1 MQSQPQVVAQP
12 RIQSAMQQVYL
23 WMTAGLLVTGAVSSM
38 VMGNESILVSISNP
52 IVFIGL
58 IIAEVILVIAL
69 SATIMKLSPAMAT
82 GLFLFYAMLNGITLT
97 PIVLVYTASSVAAA
111 FFTTAGSFAALAL
124 YGSTTKRDL
133 SGMGKFLLMGVI
145 GLIIASIVN
154 MFVGSGPFSFI
165 ISIVGVLVFAGL
177 TVYNTQR
184 LTQMAQQMV
193 TEEDTGRFAIYG
205 ALTLY
210 LDFINLFIYMLR
222 LFGVRRD

>member
-1 MQSQPQVVAQP
+1 MQSQPQVVTQP

-52 IVFIGL
+52 IVFFGL

-69 SATIMKLSPAMAT
+69 SAAIMKLSPAVAT

-97 PIVLVYTASSVAAA
+97 PLVLVYTASSVAAA

-133 SGMGKFLLMGVI
+133 SGMGKFLLMGLI

-154 MFVGSGPFSFI
+154 MFIGSGPFSFI
-165 ISIVGVLVFAGL
+165 ISIIGVLVFAGL

>member
-1 MQSQPQVVAQP
+1 MQSQPQVVSQP

-52 IVFIGL
+52 IVFFGL

-69 SATIMKLSPAMAT
+69 SAAIMKLSPAVAT

-97 PIVLVYTASSVAAA
+97 PLVLVYTASSVAGA
-111 FFTTAGSFAALAL
+111 FFTTAGSFAVLAL

-133 SGMGKFLLMGVI
+133 SGMGKFLLMGLI

-154 MFVGSGPFSFI
+154 MFIGSGPFSFI
-165 ISIVGVLVFAGL
+165 ISIIGVLVFAGL

>member
-38 VMGNESILVSISNP
+38 VMGNESILASISNP
-52 IVFIGL
+52 IVFFGL

-82 GLFLFYAMLNGITLT
+82 VLFLFYAMLNGITLT
-97 PIVLVYTASSVAAA
+97 PLVLVYTASSVAAA

-154 MFVGSGPFSFI
+154 MFIGSGPFSFI

>member
-38 VMGNESILVSISNP
+38 VMGNESILASISNP
-52 IVFIGL
+52 IVFFGL

-97 PIVLVYTASSVAAA
+97 PLVLVYTASSVAAA

-154 MFVGSGPFSFI
+154 MFIGSGPFSFI

>member
-38 VMGNESILVSISNP
+38 VMGNESILASISNP
-52 IVFIGL
+52 IVFFGL

-69 SATIMKLSPAMAT
+69 SATIMKLSPAVAT

-97 PIVLVYTASSVAAA
+97 PLVLVYTASSVAAA

-133 SGMGKFLLMGVI
+133 SGMGKFLLMGLI

-154 MFVGSGPFSFI
+154 MFIGSGPFSFI
-165 ISIVGVLVFAGL
+165 ISIIGVLVFAGL

>member
-52 IVFIGL
+52 IVFFGL

-97 PIVLVYTASSVAAA
+97 PLVLVYTASSVAAA

-154 MFVGSGPFSFI
+154 MFIGSGPFSFI

>member
-1 MQSQPQVVAQP
+1 
-12 RIQSAMQQVYL
+12 
-23 WMTAGLLVTGAVSSM
+23 
-38 VMGNESILVSISNP
+38 
-52 IVFIGL
+52 
-58 IIAEVILVIAL
+58 LVIAL

>member
-38 VMGNESILVSISNP
+38 VMGNESILASISNP
-52 IVFIGL
+52 IVFFGL

-97 PIVLVYTASSVAAA
+97 PLVLVYTASSVAAA

-154 MFVGSGPFSFI
+154 MFIGSGPFSFI

-177 TVYNTQR
+177 TVYNTKR

>member
-1 MQSQPQVVAQP
+1 MQSQPQVVTQP

-52 IVFIGL
+52 IVFFGL

-69 SATIMKLSPAMAT
+69 SAAIMKLSPAAAT

-97 PIVLVYTASSVAAA
+97 PLVLVYTASSVAAA

-133 SGMGKFLLMGVI
+133 SGMGKFLLMGLI

-154 MFVGSGPFSFI
+154 MFIGSGPFSFI
-165 ISIVGVLVFAGL
+165 ISIIGVLVFAGL

>member
-1 MQSQPQVVAQP
+1 MQSQPQVVTQP

-52 IVFIGL
+52 IVFFGL

-69 SATIMKLSPAMAT
+69 SAAIMKLSPAVAT

-97 PIVLVYTASSVAAA
+97 PLVHIYTESSVAGA
-111 FFTTAGSFAALAL
+111 FFTTAGSFAVLAL

-133 SGMGKFLLMGVI
+133 SGMGKFLLMGLI

-154 MFVGSGPFSFI
+154 MFIGSGPFSFI
-165 ISIVGVLVFAGL
+165 ISIIGVLVFAGL

>member
-38 VMGNESILVSISNP
+38 VMGNESILASISNP
-52 IVFIGL
+52 IVFFGL

-97 PIVLVYTASSVAAA
+97 PLVRFYTESSVAAA

-154 MFVGSGPFSFI
+154 MFIGSGPFSFI

>member
-1 MQSQPQVVAQP
+1 
-12 RIQSAMQQVYL
+12 
-23 WMTAGLLVTGAVSSM
+23 M

>member
-52 IVFIGL
+52 IVFFGL

-69 SATIMKLSPAMAT
+69 SATIMKLSPAVAT

-97 PIVLVYTASSVAAA
+97 PLVLVYTASSVAAA

-133 SGMGKFLLMGVI
+133 SGMGKFLLMGLI

-154 MFVGSGPFSFI
+154 MFIGSGPFSFI
-165 ISIVGVLVFAGL
+165 ISIIGVLVFAGL